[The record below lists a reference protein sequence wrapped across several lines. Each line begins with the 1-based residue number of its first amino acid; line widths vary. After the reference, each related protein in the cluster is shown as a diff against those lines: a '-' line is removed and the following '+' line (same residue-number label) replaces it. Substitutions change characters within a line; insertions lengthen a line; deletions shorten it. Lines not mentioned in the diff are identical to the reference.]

1 MDTMKRTAESL
12 GLTRPQSYEEL
23 RAVLASGSIKLP
35 KRLRDVAVFLWQH
48 PNEVALGTS
57 TSISEQAGVLPST
70 LVRFAQHLGYNGFS
84 DMQDL
89 FKSHIKEGHPS
100 RPRQAGNGLD
110 GSSRSLVG
118 GFIGAAQA
126 SLARAATD
134 LNIGSFDNVAT
145 LIAGAEII
153 YLVGSK
159 RAYPITTY
167 MAIALAKLGIRNV
180 LVDNVGS
187 SAFDQIGGATARD
200 VMLTVNFSPY
210 NSITADIAAAGVQ
223 AGVSLVSIT
232 DSALSPVVP
241 LCSAWIEVVESDFA
255 GFRSTAATLTI
266 ATALML
272 AVGRLREDKSQKPGL
287 VAGRRAKTSGRK
299 ARSLTTP

>member
-1 MDTMKRTAESL
+1 MKHASEAL
-12 GLTRPQSYEEL
+12 GSTRPQSYEEL
-23 RAVLASGSIKLP
+23 RAVLASGSVKLP

-70 LVRFAQHLGYNGFS
+70 LVRFAQHLGFAGFS
-84 DMQDL
+84 ELQEL
-89 FKSHIKEGHPS
+89 FKSHIKEGHP
-100 RPRQAGNGLD
+100 QAARSTGNGAD
-110 GSSRSLVG
+110 GGSGALVD

-126 SLARAATD
+126 SLSRTSAD
-134 LNIGSFDNVAT
+134 LSIESFDRVAGI
-145 LIAGAEII
+145 LANAEII

-159 RAYPITTY
+159 RAYPIVSY
-167 MAIALAKLGIRNV
+167 MSVALGKLGIRNV

-200 VMLTVNFSPY
+200 AMLTVNFSPY
-210 NSITADIAAAGVQ
+210 NSITADIAEAGVQ
-223 AGVSLVSIT
+223 SGMQLVAVT

-241 LCSAWIEVVESDFA
+241 ICAEWIEVVESDFA

-272 AVGRLREDKSQKPGL
+272 AVGRLREKVHSGSRPQGH
-287 VAGRRAKTSGRK
+287 RRAGAGNRT
-299 ARSLTTP
+299 

>member
-1 MDTMKRTAESL
+1 MKRAADSL
-12 GLTRPQSYEEL
+12 GSIRPQSYEEL
-23 RAVLASGSIKLP
+23 RAVLASGSVKLP

-48 PNEVALGTS
+48 PSEVALGTS

-70 LVRFAQHLGYNGFS
+70 LVRFAQHLGYTGFS
-84 DMQDL
+84 DMQEL
-89 FKSHIKEGHPS
+89 FKSHIKEGHPQK
-100 RPRQAGNGLD
+100 PRQTGNGLD
-110 GSSRSLVG
+110 GGSSTLVR

-126 SLARAATD
+126 SLARAATE
-134 LNIGSFDNVAT
+134 LSVESFDNVAA
-145 LIAGAEII
+145 LLAGAEII

-200 VMLTVNFSPY
+200 VMLTVTFSPY

-223 AGVSLVSIT
+223 AGVTLVAIT

-241 LCSAWIEVVESDFA
+241 MCSAWIEVVESDFA

-272 AVGRLREDKSQKPGL
+272 AVGRLREQAAPKAGP
-287 VAGRRAKTSGRK
+287 VAGRRTRRSGRK
-299 ARSLTTP
+299 ARSPATP